1 MDIKK
6 KQTAGQRIIASAKEA
21 LAFAQGED
29 NSCVVHELE
38 PPNSTLKKES
48 LDMPYSSASEVIRDA
63 LRLFEEHEE
72 LRATQIK
79 NIRQQ
84 IQEGRESGTGI
95 PDGQVFNRLEAKYG
109 KLTSET

>member
-1 MDIKK
+1 M
-6 KQTAGQRIIASAKEA
+6 IASAKEA
-21 LAFAQGED
+21 LAFAQG
-29 NSCVVHELE
+29 
-38 PPNSTLKKES
+38 
-48 LDMPYSSASEVIRDA
+48 

-79 NIRQQ
+79 NLRQQ

-95 PDGQVFNRLEAKYG
+95 PADKVFNRLEAKYS